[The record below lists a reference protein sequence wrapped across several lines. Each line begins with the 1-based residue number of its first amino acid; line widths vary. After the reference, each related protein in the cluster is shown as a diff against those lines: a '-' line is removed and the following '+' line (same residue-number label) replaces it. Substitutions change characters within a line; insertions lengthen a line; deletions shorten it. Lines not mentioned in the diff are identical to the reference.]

1 MKSFFDSIQNE
12 SKANKKIFARETL
25 IQNVTEDIMIAME
38 DLKISKSDLAK
49 KIGKSKSYIT
59 QILSGSRNMTLTSLS
74 DLCFELDITPNVKI
88 LEDNQKVETFDTEEK
103 TIESIS
109 FTWHKEVLVHKSS
122 MKLKKSPTKVIS
134 IDTHIDYTNNIAA

>member
-1 MKSFFDSIQNE
+1 MKSFFDSIESE
-12 SKANKKIFARETL
+12 SKTNKKIFARATL

-74 DLCFELDITPNVKI
+74 DLCFELDIIPDVKI
-88 LEDNQKVETFDTEEK
+88 LEDNQKLEK
-103 TIESIS
+103 FEIDENIKSSIT
-109 FTWHKEVLVHKSS
+109 FTWEKEVLVHYKSIKS
-122 MKLKKSPTKVIS
+122 KKAPTKVIP
-134 IDTHIDYTNNIAA
+134 IDTHIAYTNNIAA

>member
-1 MKSFFDSIQNE
+1 MKSFFDSMESE
-12 SKANKKIFARETL
+12 SKTNKKIFARATL

-74 DLCFELDITPNVKI
+74 DLCFELDIIPDVKI
-88 LEDNQKVETFDTEEK
+88 LEDNQKFENFDLDEG
-103 TIESIS
+103 IENSIT
-109 FTWHKEVLVHKSS
+109 FTWKKEEFVHYKS
-122 MKLKKSPTKVIS
+122 KKSKKTLIKVIP
-134 IDTHIDYTNNIAA
+134 IDTHIGYPNNIAA

>member
-1 MKSFFDSIQNE
+1 MKFFFDSMERE
-12 SKANKKIFARETL
+12 SKTNKKIFARATL

-74 DLCFELDITPNVKI
+74 DLCFELDIIPDVKI
-88 LEDNQKVETFDTEEK
+88 LEDNQKFDNFDLDEN
-103 TIESIS
+103 IENSIT
-109 FTWHKEVLVHKSS
+109 FTWEKEELVHYKSIKS
-122 MKLKKSPTKVIS
+122 KKAPTKVIS
-134 IDTHIDYTNNIAA
+134 IDTHIGYTNNIAA

>member
-1 MKSFFDSIQNE
+1 MKSFFDSIESE
-12 SKANKKIFARETL
+12 SKTNKKIFARATL

-74 DLCFELDITPNVKI
+74 DLCFELDIIPDVKI
-88 LEDNQKVETFDTEEK
+88 LEDNQKLEK
-103 TIESIS
+103 FEIDENIKSSIT
-109 FTWHKEVLVHKSS
+109 FTWEKEVLVHYKS
-122 MKLKKSPTKVIS
+122 KKTPTKVIP
-134 IDTHIDYTNNIAA
+134 IDTHIAYTNNIAA